1 MVFQRFEGDGVF
13 LQHFYVEVFVNQLFG
28 RFAVAYA
35 ALSCF
40 AEWGAGLTLLQVTLV
55 MGARHVQ
62 FIGSLVEVAQVV
74 MDFRL
79 GSPYCSQLHALE
91 GFIGALFQLNEGKRI
106 VVIELRIPVIA
117 FEQVAIHPC
126 RLGVFAGFV

>member
-13 LQHFYVEVFVNQLFG
+13 LQDLYVEVFVNQLFG
-28 RFAVAYA
+28 CGTVAYA
-35 ALSCF
+35 ALSSVP
-40 AEWGAGLTLLQVTLV
+40 EGGACLTQIQIALV
-55 MGARHVQ
+55 MCACHLYL
-62 FIGSLVEVAQVV
+62 INPLVEVAQVV